1 MNTSLS
7 SDSTLEK
14 FCELG
19 GGLNTEVVDLVE
31 VGVGLV
37 LEAGVGLMPVV
48 EVAELGGLT
57 SFLLTSNNSF
67 SSESH
72 SRHAKITAS

>member
-14 FCELG
+14 FRELG

-31 VGVGLV
+31 VGVGL
-37 LEAGVGLMPVV
+37 LV
-48 EVAELGGLT
+48 EGAEVGGLS